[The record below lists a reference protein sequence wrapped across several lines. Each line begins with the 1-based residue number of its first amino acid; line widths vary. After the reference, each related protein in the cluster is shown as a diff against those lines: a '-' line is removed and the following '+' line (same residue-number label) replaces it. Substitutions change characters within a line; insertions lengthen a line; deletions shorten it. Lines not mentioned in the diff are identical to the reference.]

1 MDLNKKNV
9 KTILLIITF
18 AVVVSS
24 VVQHLGVFYGAI
36 QSIWRVLS
44 TVVAGLGI
52 AFVLN
57 VPLRSLENGLLRPW
71 RNGNNPAA
79 RKAVRPVAMLL
90 TLLIIFGI
98 VALLLGVV
106 IPQLSQTIGELADK
120 LPKYFAVAMTWIE
133 GVLESLNFDAEGLNK
148 LTVDWQAAITKL
160 VDLLKD
166 GAGGIIG
173 TAGTLGYNVVNG
185 AISFVF
191 SLIIA
196 IYVLAKK
203 ESVGAFTRRVFCDFV
218 PERINREVFRIAS
231 MTNEVFGN
239 FISGQLIDSTILG
252 ILCYIG
258 MRIFRFEY
266 PEVIAVT
273 IAVTSLVPMVGSFI
287 GEVVGMFL
295 LLFVSPLKALL
306 FLLFILCLQQIDNTF
321 IYPRIVGKSVGLPG
335 VVVLCAVIVGGKVFG
350 VLGTLLSVPACAVL
364 YSLLLEIMTG
374 VERKKTT
381 AH

>member
-24 VVQHLGVFYGAI
+24 VVQHLGVFYGALK
-36 QSIWRVLS
+36 SIWNVLS

-57 VPLRSLENGLLRPW
+57 VPLRGLENGLLRKW
-71 RNGNNPAA
+71 KNGNDAGA
-79 RKAVRPVAMLL
+79 RKAVRPVAMII
-90 TLLIIFGI
+90 TLLIVFGI

-106 IPQLSQTIGELADK
+106 IPQLSKTISELADK

-133 GVLESLNFDAEGLNK
+133 GVMETLNFDSAGLSQ
-148 LTVDWQAAITKL
+148 LTVDWQAALTKL

-173 TAGTLGYNVVNG
+173 TAGTLGYSVVNG

-203 ESVGAFTRRVFCDFV
+203 ESVGAFTRRLLSAFM
-218 PERINREVFRIAS
+218 PERITREILRIAN

-239 FISGQLIDSTILG
+239 FLSGQLIDSTILG
-252 ILCYIG
+252 VLCYIG
-258 MRIFRFEY
+258 MRIFRFNY

-273 IAVTSLVPMVGSFI
+273 IGVTSLVPMVGSFI
-287 GEVVGMFL
+287 GEIIGMFL
-295 LLFVSPLKALL
+295 LLFVSPLKAVL
-306 FLLFILCLQQIDNTF
+306 FLLFILCLQQVDNTF

-335 VVVLCAVIVGGKVFG
+335 VVVLCAVIVGGKIFG

-364 YSLLLEIMTG
+364 YSLLLEMMSAA
-374 VERKKTT
+374 ERKK
-381 AH
+381 AAAR

>member
-120 LPKYFAVAMTWIE
+120 LPKYFALAMTWIE

>member
-1 MDLNKKNV
+1 MELNKKNV

-36 QSIWRVLS
+36 KSIWKVLS

-57 VPLRSLENGLLRPW
+57 VPLRALENGLLRPW
-71 RNGNNPAA
+71 RDGCNASA
-79 RKAVRPVAMLL
+79 RKAVRPVSLLL

-98 VALLLGVV
+98 LALLLGVV
-106 IPQLSQTIGELADK
+106 IPQLSQTIAELADK
-120 LPKYFAVAMTWIE
+120 LPKYFTIAMAWIE
-133 GVLESLNFDAEGLNK
+133 DLLKTLNFDAEGLNQ
-148 LTVDWQAAITKL
+148 LSVDWQATIDKL

-173 TAGTLGYNVVNG
+173 TASTVGFNVVNG
-185 AISFVF
+185 AINAVF

-196 IYVLAKK
+196 IYILAKK
-203 ESVGAFTRRVFCDFV
+203 ESVGAFTRRVLCDFV
-218 PERINREVFRIAS
+218 PEHINREIFRIAS

-239 FISGQLIDSTILG
+239 FISGQLLDSTILG

-258 MRIFRFEY
+258 MRIFRFDY

-306 FLLFILCLQQIDNTF
+306 FLVFILCLQQIDNTF

-335 VVVLCAVIVGGKVFG
+335 VVVLCAVIVGGKIFG

-364 YSLLLEIMTG
+364 YSLLLEIMTS
-374 VERKKTT
+374 VEQRKT
-381 AH
+381 AVR